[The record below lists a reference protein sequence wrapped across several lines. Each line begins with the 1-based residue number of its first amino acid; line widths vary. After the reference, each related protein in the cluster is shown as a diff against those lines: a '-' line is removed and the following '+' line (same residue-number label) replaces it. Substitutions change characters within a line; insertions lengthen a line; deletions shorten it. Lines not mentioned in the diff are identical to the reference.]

1 MLQLD
6 PTEPHTA
13 WLSLLSRRA
22 ILRTSLFGMG
32 SFAGVRALDARPSA
46 SQASRSADTACIVF
60 FLDGGPSHHDTF
72 DPKPDAPSEVRGE
85 FGVIDT
91 TVPGMMI
98 SDRLPLLARHAEHY
112 SLLRSLHHGN
122 PSHAPAEHQML
133 TGWMGSRPGTARAVI
148 ETPSLGS
155 VVSKLRGTGKKGL
168 PAYVAMPWSFHH
180 EYGGSPFGASS
191 YLGPRYEPFES
202 GSLPKSATAAY
213 EVPAL
218 KFPEGVSKLRLE
230 NRRRLL
236 DRIDRYA
243 TDDVRRE
250 SIGRARAIGSEA
262 LDMLVEE
269 NVRHAFD
276 LGKEPQRLR
285 EQYGAHEWGQSALLA
300 RRLVEAGVNFV
311 MIQCG
316 LRQDWDTHDTNFVKL
331 KDKLLPPLDRAVSS
345 LLADLVDRGR
355 FDKTLVMVVGEFG
368 RTPIINK
375 KAGRDHWANVFSAL
389 VAGGGLRGGQ
399 VVGVSD
405 KTGAYP
411 HQRPLHAKDLFATM
425 YGVLGIDHHNL
436 FHDLQ
441 GRPVPV
447 LNHGTSIEELL

>member
-1 MLQLD
+1 MTMSSEHNQ
-6 PTEPHTA
+6 T
-13 WLSLLSRRA
+13 SVISRRFLLKSSSVA
-22 ILRTSLFGMG
+22 VGA
-32 SFAGVRALDARPSA
+32 FASARRLAAGPSA
-46 SQASRSADTACIVF
+46 SPGSRSEETACIVF

-91 TVPGMMI
+91 TVPGMRI
-98 SDRLPLLARHAEHY
+98 SDQLPLLTRHAQHY

-148 ETPSLGS
+148 ENPSLGS
-155 VVSKLRGTGKKGL
+155 IVSKMRGTGTEGL
-168 PAYVAMPWSFHH
+168 PAYVAVPWSFHH

-202 GSLPKSATAAY
+202 GPLPNSATAVY

-218 KFPEGVSKLRLE
+218 KFLEGVSKPRLQ

-236 DRIDRYA
+236 DRLDRYS
-243 TDDVRRE
+243 TEDVRRE
-250 SIGRARAIGSEA
+250 PIVRARSIASEA
-262 LDMLVEE
+262 LDMLIEE
-269 NVRHAFD
+269 KVRHAFD

-300 RRLVEAGVNFV
+300 RRLVEAGVTFV

-316 LRQDWDTHDTNFVKL
+316 LRQNWDTHATNFVNL

-345 LLADLVDRGR
+345 LLSDLVDRGR
-355 FDKTLVMVVGEFG
+355 FDKTLVMVMGEFG
-368 RTPIINK
+368 RTPVINK
-375 KAGRDHWANVFSAL
+375 NAGRDHWASVFSAL

-399 VVGVSD
+399 VVGCSD

-425 YGVLGIDHHNL
+425 YGVLGIDYHKL
-436 FHDLQ
+436 FHNQQ

-447 LNHGTSIEELL
+447 LNHGTAIKELL